1 MSPSPTVSVVIPTRN
16 RWSLL
21 KDTLACAL
29 GQRDVELEVVVVDEA
44 CTDETPEQLAAYPD
58 SRLRV
63 IRNER
68 PLGVAGARNRGI
80 AAARGEWVALLDDD
94 DLWSPDKL
102 RSQIELATLA
112 GADFVY
118 TAVLAIDA
126 DRFPLRTYAAPPP
139 SELPERLERI
149 NMLPAT
155 ASNLIVRRVRLEELG
170 AFDER
175 LHQVADWDLALRL
188 ARSAVGAAVA
198 EVHVGYL
205 QHVGS
210 MRTGSDA
217 ALRRELEVFSAK
229 HAADGLEPLPYNRG
243 MMARWLGWGY
253 VRAGQRRTAARIYL
267 MSAIRDRTVGN
278 AICAAAAL
286 LGSARADRLIMRLT
300 PDAERD
306 PRVPTPAWLVPYQRS
321 DGR

>member
-1 MSPSPTVSVVIPTRN
+1 MNTSPTVSVVIPTRN

-29 GQRDVELEVVVVDEA
+29 GQREVELEVVVVDEA
-44 CTDETPEQLAAYPD
+44 CTDETPAQLAACPD
-58 SRLRV
+58 PRLRV
-63 IRNER
+63 IRNEQ

-102 RSQIELATLA
+102 RNQLELAALG

-118 TAVLAIDA
+118 SAVLALDA

-139 SELPERLERI
+139 SELAERLERI
-149 NMLPAT
+149 NMLPAA
-155 ASNLIVRRVRLEELG
+155 ASNLIVRRARLVQLG

-188 ARSAVGAAVA
+188 ARNTVGAAAA
-198 EVHVGYL
+198 EVHVGYV

-210 MRTGSDA
+210 MRTGSEA

-229 HAADGLEPLPYNRG
+229 HAADGVDPLAYNRG

-253 VRAGQRRTAARIYL
+253 VRAGHRRTAARIYL

-278 AICAAAAL
+278 AICAGAAL
-286 LGSARADRLIMRLT
+286 MRSARADRLIMRLT

-306 PRVPTPAWLVPYQRS
+306 PRVPTPAWLVPYQRAN
-321 DGR
+321 GQ